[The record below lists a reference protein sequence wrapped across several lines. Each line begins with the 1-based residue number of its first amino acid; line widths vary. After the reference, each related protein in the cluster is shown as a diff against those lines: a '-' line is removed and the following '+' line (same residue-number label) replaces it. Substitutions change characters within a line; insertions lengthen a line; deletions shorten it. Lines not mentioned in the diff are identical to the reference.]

1 MAPPPLRDA
10 GVEEVFTLLSP
21 PETARMFPVMDQLT
35 CQTTSLNL
43 CSSLAV
49 HVFPAGSSHVQ
60 MKTRPSCRDSQSHTP
75 GSIVRQ
81 GQGHPP
87 HLGAAGDGAGGK
99 PDGRSPANVP
109 HPVAVSLQLL
119 VLLPLAVFL
128 PEEERTLRQEP
139 AAAHRSA
146 KRCCRTS
153 RASPGCRSLRRRSV

>member
-1 MAPPPLRDA
+1 M
-10 GVEEVFTLLSP
+10 LSP

-60 MKTRPSCRDSQSHTP
+60 MKTRPSCRHSPSHTP
-75 GSIVRQ
+75 GPTVRKVPRA
-81 GQGHPP
+81 GVRGTPP
-87 HLGAAGDGAGGK
+87 HLRAAGDGAGGK
-99 PDGRSPANVP
+99 PDGRSPAHVP
-109 HPVAVSLQLL
+109 HPVTVGLQLL

-128 PEEERTLRQEP
+128 PEEERMLREEP
-139 AAAHRSA
+139 AAAPRSA

-153 RASPGCRSLRRRSV
+153 RVSPGCRSLRRRSA